1 MHKLPPFYFNA
12 FYRVHNTS
20 GIDVGALCFRLPYL
34 QHDKNTENALIG
46 CND

>member
-1 MHKLPPFYFNA
+1 MHKLPPFDFDA
-12 FYRVHNTS
+12 FYRGNNTS
-20 GIDVGALCFRLPYL
+20 EIDVSALCFRLPYL